1 MEIAIHRLVG
11 ELLRPTGEVLT
22 MAKVLKCDDVVVL
35 LSLVRGAVADRVEL
49 NY

>member
-1 MEIAIHRLVG
+1 
-11 ELLRPTGEVLT
+11 